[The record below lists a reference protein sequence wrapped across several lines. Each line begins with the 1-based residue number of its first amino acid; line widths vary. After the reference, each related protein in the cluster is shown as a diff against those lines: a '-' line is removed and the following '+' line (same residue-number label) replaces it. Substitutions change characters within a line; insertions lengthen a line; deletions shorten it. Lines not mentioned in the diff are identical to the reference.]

1 MIAALVR
8 LPAFAALCWVFGFVW
23 FIATLPDPGDPAVRT
38 DGIVVLTG
46 GQGRLA
52 RGVALLE
59 AGAAKRLLVS
69 GVDPSVRPHELAMQ
83 VAKPRALFDCCV
95 DLGREA
101 VDTRSNGAEVAAWV
115 KRHRYSSIRV
125 VTSNYHARRA
135 RLEIAERLPP
145 GVVIV
150 DDPVAVGFGPALAAR
165 EWSKYAA
172 RRIAILL
179 GRL

>member
-1 MIAALVR
+1 MSAVFARLMAFVALV
-8 LPAFAALCWVFGFVW
+8 WVFGFVW
-23 FIATLPDPGDPAVRT
+23 FIASLPAPGDPGVHT

-52 RGVALLE
+52 RGIALLE
-59 AGAAKRLLVS
+59 AGTAKRLLVS
-69 GVDPSVRPHELAMQ
+69 GVDPSVRPHELAVQ
-83 VAKPRALFDCCV
+83 TGRPTALFACCV
-95 DLGREA
+95 DLGRDA

-115 KRHRYSSIRV
+115 ARHHYRSIRV

-135 RLEIAERLPP
+135 RLEIAERLAP
-145 GVVIV
+145 GVTIV

-172 RRIAILL
+172 RRMAILL